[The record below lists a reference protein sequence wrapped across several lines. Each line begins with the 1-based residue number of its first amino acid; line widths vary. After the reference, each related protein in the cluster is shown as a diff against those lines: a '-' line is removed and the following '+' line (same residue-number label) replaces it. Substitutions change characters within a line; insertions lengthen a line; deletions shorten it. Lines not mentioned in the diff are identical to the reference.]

1 MTLLPEERAVRVLWS
16 LGMLGRP
23 HQVKLLL
30 HLLGREGV
38 FTIPGLARVCGVRI
52 GLANYFVASLVGK
65 GVVVALPRPEEPLE
79 WGEVYGQVTL
89 NKKRREAH
97 IIGPVPYRLDRAR
110 LRALASE
117 RCSDSEVLG
126 FIREASV

>member
-1 MTLLPEERAVRVLWS
+1 MTLLPEERVVRVLWS

-30 HLLGREGV
+30 HLLGDECV
-38 FTIPGLARVCGVRI
+38 FTIPGLARICGVRI

-65 GVVVALPRPEEPLE
+65 GVVVALPRPVEPVE
-79 WGEVYGQVTL
+79 WGEVYGQATL

-97 IIGPVPYRLDRAR
+97 IIGSVPYRLDRAR
-110 LRALASE
+110 LRILAAE
-117 RCSDSEVLG
+117 RCSDPEALG
-126 FIREASV
+126 IIVEAPV

>member
-65 GVVVALPRPEEPLE
+65 GVVVALPRPEEPVE
-79 WGEVYGQVTL
+79 WGEVYGQATL

-97 IIGPVPYRLDRAR
+97 IIGPAPFALNRGR
-110 LRALASE
+110 LRSLAAE
-117 RCSDSEVLG
+117 KCGDSEVLG
-126 FIREASV
+126 FIGEASR